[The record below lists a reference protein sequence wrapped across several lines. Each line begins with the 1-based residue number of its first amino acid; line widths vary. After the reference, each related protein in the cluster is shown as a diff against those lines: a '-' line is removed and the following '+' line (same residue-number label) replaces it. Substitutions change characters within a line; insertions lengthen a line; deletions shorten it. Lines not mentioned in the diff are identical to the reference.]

1 MINISILG
9 LVFFSALF
17 GGITDPLSCGI
28 FLTLNGLL
36 LALLPAQSPLP
47 KPILLTLPILLFGIL
62 SSFQQFLSVPFG
74 IRLSQFPVSLESL
87 VLLLAGWG
95 WLLWLCTQ
103 PTGSHKRLF
112 LLRTHGWFT
121 AAVGILVLI
130 CQVRRWPFPF
140 TVPEAYGIFPNT
152 NHMSN
157 WLAIGGILLAGTVYA
172 DIRREKFVPATFS
185 FLSLAAIVTCL
196 AANRSRGGLFIFL
209 LGLLLWAAFQIWS
222 GPNRRIG
229 IILLAGVSLLAT
241 FLLFRGAKPLDR
253 LLHPSGTPPA
263 AIDTRAGPVL
273 PGTEEDPGQTLDFR
287 LRVQR
292 DVLDL
297 LSVHPW
303 LGLGPGNF
311 ESLFPR
317 FRTRSDFDQSL
328 ALHPESDWLWFA
340 AEFGLPS
347 LLLLLAGLVLL
358 LRRAGPGRNA
368 DGWITRSAGL
378 AAVLAFA
385 VHSLADVPGHRP
397 GTVWP
402 ILMVLGLICTRKRE
416 AEKQGPPPL
425 WQNLFLRGLGGIL
438 ILAGLVWT
446 SGVLT
451 RAPWPATVQAARVK
465 AGTASLWAA
474 NEPEKA
480 LERIEG
486 ALRSV
491 PYDPIL
497 RFLCGKALLFFE
509 KSEPEARQQFAIQL
523 WLQPNLLIVPL
534 DQAQAWAEMRSGETE
549 DAVAAYREALARSR
563 FRLADNRG
571 PEHVVEHMMR
581 MSLSAPNLGPL
592 ILPFIQDRPA
602 LVSLYLSRLPPEKFQ
617 PALAALLAGNPELD
631 GWKKDD
637 IADLLIA
644 WAQRGEAGSLLPVLE
659 KKFAWWDAGWP
670 VLAQLWAKGGRT
682 KEAVQLVN
690 KYLPPPTLPD
700 DLVPANQA
708 ESRWYRSPRDYGAA
722 YVLAESRRTKG
733 DLVGARV
740 VLEKI
745 TERPE
750 APAYFWWLRAR
761 VETEEGRFVPAW
773 ESLRKYLQRAVP
785 QFPSV

>member
-1 MINISILG
+1 MVNISILG
-9 LVFFSALF
+9 LVFVSALF

-185 FLSLAAIVTCL
+185 FLALAAIVTCL
-196 AANRSRGGLFIFL
+196 AANRSRGGLAIFL
-209 LGLLLWAAFQIWS
+209 LGLLLWAAFQTWR

-229 IILLAGVSLLAT
+229 IILLASVSLLAT
-241 FLLFRGAKPLDR
+241 FLLFRGAKPLER
-253 LLHPSGTPPA
+253 LRDPTGTQPA
-263 AIDTRAGPVL
+263 AIDTRAGSVL
-273 PGTEEDPGQTLDFR
+273 PGTKEDPTQTLDFR
-287 LRVQR
+287 LRLQR
-292 DVLDL
+292 EVLDVLA
-297 LSVHPW
+297 VHPVF
-303 LGLGPGNF
+303 GLGPGNF
-311 ESLFPR
+311 EYLFPR
-317 FRTRSDFDQSL
+317 FRTRSDTSQST

-347 LLLLLAGLVLL
+347 LLLLLAGLFLL
-358 LRRAGPGRNA
+358 LRQAGPGRNS

-378 AAVLAFA
+378 AAGLAFA

-402 ILMVLGLICTRKRE
+402 ILMVLGLVCTRKRE
-416 AEKQGPPPL
+416 AEKSGPPPV
-425 WQNLFLRGLGGIL
+425 WQNFFVRGIGASL
-438 ILAGLVWT
+438 ILAGLAWT
-446 SGVLT
+446 YGVAT
-451 RAPWPATVQAARVK
+451 KSPWPATVQAARVK
-465 AGTASLWAA
+465 AGTGPLWSA

-480 LERIEG
+480 LERIEQ

-509 KSEPEARQQFAIQL
+509 NSEVEARREFAIQL
-523 WLQPNLLIVPL
+523 WLTPNLLIAPL
-534 DQAQAWAEMRSGETE
+534 DQARVWAEMRSGETE
-549 DAVAAYREALARSR
+549 DAMAAYREALARSR

-592 ILPFIQDRPA
+592 ILPFIQDRPE

-617 PALAALLAGNPELD
+617 PALAALLAGNPDLT
-631 GWKKDD
+631 GWSKKSV
-637 IADLLIA
+637 ADLLVA
-644 WAQRGEAGSLLPVLE
+644 WARRGDAAALLPVLE
-659 KKFAWWDAGWP
+659 KRFIWWDAGWP
-670 VLAQLWAKGGRT
+670 VLVQLWAKAGRT
-682 KEAVQLVN
+682 KEALELAG
-690 KYLPPPTLPD
+690 KYLPPPALPD
-700 DLVPANQA
+700 DLIPANQA

-722 YVLAESRRTKG
+722 FVLAETRRKNG

-750 APAYFWWLRAR
+750 APAYFWWLRSR
-761 VETEEGRFVPAW
+761 VETEEGRDAAAW
-773 ESLRKYLQRAVP
+773 ESLRKYLQRTNP
-785 QFPSV
+785 QWPNV